1 MKSKLDKREL
11 ETLAR
16 VKVREKC
23 PKCNGTG
30 YLNLHE
36 FDGPLAQCDDHPF
49 TAHQRK
55 AGQSKSP
62 KKLKA
67 LAKARKLA
75 AKANRSEN
83 PSPSALYQR
92 KRRARLKRE
101 KSA

>member
-1 MKSKLDKREL
+1 MKTATMPTDLAYLCNRLREVFN
-11 ETLAR
+11 E
-16 VKVREKC
+16 
-23 PKCNGTG
+23 
-30 YLNLHE
+30 
-36 FDGPLAQCDDHPF
+36 DDTPDELSNEAADAIEELWKERD
-49 TAHQRK
+49 AHQRK

-92 KRRARLKRE
+92 KRRARLKL
-101 KSA
+101 KAL